1 MKKLIYKLV
10 KRAVP
15 RDPEGKYMGYAI
27 PVPRKRLKR
36 RDLIEIIA
44 DKTSLM
50 TADVASVLE
59 AFFKEVPAQ
68 LLDGNTID
76 VGDLGTFYPTL
87 SSEGRENREDFNQ
100 NLIQQ
105 VRIRFRPSML
115 ISDTLN
121 SARYEHDPNDTNG
134 E

>member
-10 KRAVP
+10 QKAVP
-15 RDPEGKYMGYAI
+15 NDPEGKYKWYASV
-27 PVPRKRLKR
+27 VPRKRLNR
-36 RDLIEIIA
+36 RDIIEIIA

-59 AFFKEVPAQ
+59 AFFKEIPAQ

-76 VGDLGTFYPTL
+76 AGDLGTFYPTL
-87 SSEGRENREDFNQ
+87 NSEGKLNRQDFYPF
-100 NLIQQ
+100 LIHQ

-115 ISDTLN
+115 ISDSLK
-121 SARYEHDPNDTNG
+121 SARFEHDENDKISG
-134 E
+134 